1 MVINT
6 AGVTLAHGMEHP
18 ASGLKNIVHGQGLAA
33 LTPVIIEASYKG
45 NREKFSKIARI
56 MGGMTA
62 EDCATKIRTLLKKL
76 DLNYT
81 LSDLGIKEE
90 DIPWMAENCMKA
102 EVLQPQEGVFNFKDG
117 DRLCDLAEKNGQV
130 VTGHCLIWHSQA
142 PRWFFKD
149 KDGKTVSRE
158 VLVQRMKDH
167 IYKVVRHYKGRVK
180 GWDVVNEAVEG
191 NGELRKS
198 PFYKI
203 IGPDF
208 IRLAFQFAHE
218 ADPDVEL
225 YYNDYGMDSPRK
237 REAVVRMV
245 KDLKA
250 HGCRIDA
257 VGMQSH
263 VAFNTSLGEYEK
275 SMEAFI
281 NAGVKVLVTEL
292 DLSVLPWPKGNYGA
306 AIETNFD
313 YKREMDP
320 YTDGLPAE
328 KAKELDDF
336 YIKLFDI
343 YLRHSKDIGRV
354 TFWGVT
360 DGDSWKNNFP
370 VHGRTDYPLAF
381 GRDMKPKPFVRTII
395 EMAQSGKYD

>member
-1 MVINT
+1 MKTMKMIL
-6 AGVTLAHGMEHP
+6 AGVLLMLPLLCQAQKNLFNKYGDMKGVSSVYISKAMIETNPNLFTKDVYIGKVSGQLNSVQVLSTMDNNVKKEMRKDLRSLVQSSRYELLMKQKGTVSSSEFYMSRKGEKVKELIMIVDGAATLKFVYLEGDMTLKDIQNIMMYQNTSWNGNNVNIQLPDINWAEIEK
-18 ASGLKNIVHGQGLAA
+18 LKNRDWLG
-33 LTPVIIEASYKG
+33 E
-45 NREKFSKIARI
+45 
-56 MGGMTA
+56 
-62 EDCATKIRTLLKKL
+62 LK
-76 DLNYT
+76 
-81 LSDLGIKEE
+81 
-90 DIPWMAENCMKA
+90 
-102 EVLQPQEGVFNFKDG
+102 
-117 DRLCDLAEKNGQV
+117 
-130 VTGHCLIWHSQA
+130 HSQELA
-142 PRWFFKD
+142 LKGLENVAKLKD
-149 KDGKTVSRE
+149 NKYLKE
-158 VLVQRMKDH
+158 Q
-167 IYKVVRHYKGRVK
+167 
-180 GWDVVNEAVEG
+180 
-191 NGELRKS
+191 
-198 PFYKI
+198 
-203 IGPDF
+203 
-208 IRLAFQFAHE
+208 
-218 ADPDVEL
+218 
-225 YYNDYGMDSPRK
+225 MDTDTWK
-237 REAVVRMV
+237 R
-245 KDLKA
+245 
-250 HGCRIDA
+250 
-257 VGMQSH
+257 
-263 VAFNTSLGEYEK
+263 FEK

-313 YKREMDP
+313 YKIEMVP

>member
-1 MVINT
+1 MMKRSVF
-6 AGVTLAHGMEHP
+6 L
-18 ASGLKNIVHGQGLAA
+18 LAA
-33 LTPVIIEASYKG
+33 VMAAIGVFGQKATTMREAFAD
-45 NREKFSKIARI
+45 KFLI
-56 MGGMTA
+56 GTA
-62 EDCATKIRTLLKKL
+62 
-76 DLNYT
+76 LNT
-81 LSDLGIKEE
+81 RQVVSRDKALQALIK
-90 DIPWMAENCMKA
+90 DNFSAVVAENCMKA

-142 PRWFFKD
+142 PRWFFTD

-180 GWDVVNEAVEG
+180 GWDVVNEAIEG
-191 NGELRKS
+191 NGDFRKS
-198 PFYKI
+198 RFYKI

-218 ADPDVEL
+218 ADPEAEL
-225 YYNDYGMDSPRK
+225 YYNDYGMDSPGK
-237 REAVVRMV
+237 REGVVRLI

-263 VAFNTSLGEYEK
+263 VGFNTPLDEYEK
-275 SMEAFI
+275 SMDAFI
-281 NAGVKVLVTEL
+281 AAGVKVMVTEL

-306 AIETNFD
+306 AVETNFE
-313 YKREMDP
+313 YQKKIDP
-320 YTDGLPAE
+320 YKDGLPKA
-328 KAKELDDF
+328 KAKEADDF

-343 YLRHSKDIGRV
+343 YLRHSKDLTRV

-360 DGDSWKNNFP
+360 DGDSWKNGFP
-370 VHGRTDYPLAF
+370 VRGRTDYPLAF
-381 GRDMKPKPFVRTII
+381 DRKMKPKGFVKTIV
-395 EMAQSGKYD
+395 EMAQSDKYN